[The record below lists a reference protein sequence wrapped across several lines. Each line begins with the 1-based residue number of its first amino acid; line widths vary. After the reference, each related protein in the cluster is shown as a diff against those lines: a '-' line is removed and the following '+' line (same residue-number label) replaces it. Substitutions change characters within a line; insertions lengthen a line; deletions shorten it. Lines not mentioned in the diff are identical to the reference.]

1 MDIFDLEFPDD
12 LISLEIL
19 PIIFEIRQLFNQILI
34 IVSGILTSQNQI
46 QEFQE
51 HPMSRKSNS
60 NRLPT
65 VLFSFKKPL
74 RESQR
79 KLHRYKPYFFRN
91 ITVAGDNQLLFS
103 EAIPGVAFIR

>member
-65 VLFSFKKPL
+65 VLPLFPFGNRKKGFTVI
-74 RESQR
+74 SQ
-79 KLHRYKPYFFRN
+79 
-91 ITVAGDNQLLFS
+91 I
-103 EAIPGVAFIR
+103 